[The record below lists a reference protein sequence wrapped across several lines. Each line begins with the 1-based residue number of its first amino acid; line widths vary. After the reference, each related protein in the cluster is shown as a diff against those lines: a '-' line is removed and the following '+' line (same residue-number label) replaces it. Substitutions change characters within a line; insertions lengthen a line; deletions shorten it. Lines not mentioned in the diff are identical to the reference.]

1 MAETTTEML
10 TPGGGVTETSLH
22 WADYIV
28 IVLYFLA
35 VLVVSSL
42 EETSTFYIYTN
53 IRHSKYEILSKLVYW
68 TILNISV
75 SDFNFG

>member
-53 IRHSKYEILSKLVYW
+53 IHSNSTQVGVLDNSKHFRVGFQLY
-68 TILNISV
+68 
-75 SDFNFG
+75 FG

>member
-10 TPGGGVTETSLH
+10 TPGGGGVTETSLH

-35 VLVVSSL
+35 VLVVSNL
-42 EETSTFYIYTN
+42 
-53 IRHSKYEILSKLVYW
+53 
-68 TILNISV
+68 
-75 SDFNFG
+75 

>member
-42 EETSTFYIYTN
+42 EETSTSTQTFAIPNMKFYPSWCIGQ
-53 IRHSKYEILSKLVYW
+53 
-68 TILNISV
+68 
-75 SDFNFG
+75 F

>member
-10 TPGGGVTETSLH
+10 APGGVTETSLH

-42 EETSTFYIYTN
+42 
-53 IRHSKYEILSKLVYW
+53 
-68 TILNISV
+68 
-75 SDFNFG
+75 

>member
-10 TPGGGVTETSLH
+10 TPGGGGGGVTETSLH

-42 EETSTFYIYTN
+42 
-53 IRHSKYEILSKLVYW
+53 
-68 TILNISV
+68 
-75 SDFNFG
+75 